1 MSLLAVES
9 VSRADNLDL
18 PLFVHILSA
27 MTLVGATT
35 LAVASL
41 AGAWRNGSL
50 ALTRLGYRALLL
62 GVIPSWIVMRVSAQW
77 IADKEGLEDA
87 DLTWIDIGFIAA
99 EPVFL
104 LVIIATVLA
113 GLAMRRAARGD
124 AAGPSIGARVATG
137 LVSFA
142 LLAYLVAVWA
152 MTTKPT

>member
-1 MSLLAVES
+1 MSVLAIIRPDS
-9 VSRADNLDL
+9 WDL
-18 PLFVHILSA
+18 PLFLHILSA
-27 MTLVGATT
+27 MALVGATT

-41 AGAWRNGSL
+41 AGAWRSGSL

-62 GVIPSWIVMRVSAQW
+62 GVIPSWIVMRLSAQW

-87 DLTWIDIGFIAA
+87 DLTWVDIGFMAS

-113 GLAMRRAARGD
+113 GVAMRRAGRGD
-124 AAGPSIGARVATG
+124 AAGPSVGARVATG
-137 LVSFA
+137 LVAFA

-152 MTTKPT
+152 MTTKPS

>member
-1 MSLLAVES
+1 MLAVVRPDS
-9 VSRADNLDL
+9 WDL
-18 PLFVHILSA
+18 PLFLHILGA

-62 GVIPSWIVMRVSAQW
+62 GVIPAWIVMRLSADW

-87 DLTWIDIGFIAA
+87 DLAWIDIGFIAA
-99 EPVFL
+99 EPVLL

-113 GLAMRRAARGD
+113 GLAVRRAGRGD
-124 AAGPSIGARVATG
+124 AAGPSVGARVATG
-137 LVSFA
+137 LISFA